1 MDSET
6 TGAWSTEMAED
17 ALHECILKL
26 PSGLRLCFSADGKA
40 YTVPA
45 RTDTAD
51 IEQTL
56 DEVGG
61 WLQTQRVRL
70 FEKEPPRRTFKPG
83 SPEYHYAN
91 VQYWLDAYEDQHPY
105 LSSEMPKRQRREVD
119 RERTKELLDRFF
131 PKRS

>member
-1 MDSET
+1 MTPVRHLWRRPIAAFS
-6 TGAWSTEMAED
+6 GD
-17 ALHECILKL
+17 AT
-26 PSGLRLCFSADGKA
+26 LRRIGPEQVYSAACRGPRGDN
-40 YTVPA
+40 
-45 RTDTAD
+45 AD
-51 IEQTL
+51 IEQTV
-56 DEVGG
+56 DEEGG

-119 RERTKELLDRFF
+119 REGTKELLDRFF